1 LKLFQDWG
9 KREIEGSGRGAEFKY
24 DTFDIYFKNSY
35 KCHNVPPPSTTT
47 NKIKSSET
55 FIVGDKWKI

>member
-35 KCHNVPPPSTTT
+35 K
-47 NKIKSSET
+47 
-55 FIVGDKWKI
+55 